1 MRAVLVTQVSEVLS
15 VLEGQR
21 LQPNGVTAHSQRR
34 EIELQLSSHR
44 PSHPLVSPDQH
55 PNF

>member
-1 MRAVLVTQVSEVLS
+1 MLVAQIPELLRVLK
-15 VLEGQR
+15 GQR
-21 LQPNGVTAHSQRR
+21 LQPNGITAHSQRR